1 MWGAVFCPRGRNID
15 TRFCV
20 WYNTYILFALHRT
33 SGIPGET
40 TVQTEQAVSLF
51 VWKSSGSRAAQA
63 AADELTYFVH
73 LWDRKY
79 VPRVYFF
86 LPGTY
91 KLL

>member
-1 MWGAVFCPRGRNID
+1 ML
-15 TRFCV
+15 
-20 WYNTYILFALHRT
+20 YILFALHRT

-63 AADELTYFVH
+63 AADELIFPSTSVGQ
-73 LWDRKY
+73 
-79 VPRVYFF
+79 VVCSMGVFF
-86 LPGTY
+86 IPWAC